1 MSSKLVSNT
10 EPVDLVSLGDL
21 LARQVIVYVHGFGVK
36 YDSKGLFSGLANI
49 LAKQGCRSVLF
60 DLTDYDEDDN
70 IHLVPL
76 SRQVDRLGRVVAQV
90 QEPGLDL
97 VLLGHSMGCLV
108 TAQYLL
114 NHQPDATRA
123 FLLDPATY
131 NQIGPSMKAGY
142 SRRPN
147 AKLTADG
154 IELTRQSGRLT
165 RISHDYFHDLSFET
179 ADLYRRLC
187 GIYKDRLTVVW
198 AGQQES
204 ERRPR
209 ISFAGAEEVVI
220 DGANHN
226 FDDHYQSLADILA
239 ARLES

>member
-1 MSSKLVSNT
+1 MSSKLVSNP
-10 EPVDLVSLGDL
+10 EAVDLVAYGDL
-21 LARQVIVYVHGFGVK
+21 LAGRVIVYVHGFGVK
-36 YDSKGLFSGLANI
+36 YDSKGLFSSLAGR
-49 LAKQGCRSVLF
+49 LADRGHRSVLF

-76 SRQVDRLGRVVAQV
+76 SQQVKRLDRVVSQIQ
-90 QEPGLDL
+90 QEGVEL

-114 NHQPDATRA
+114 NHRPDASRA

-131 NQIGPSMKAGY
+131 NQIGLSMEAGY
-142 SRRPN
+142 RRRSD
-147 AKLTADG
+147 AKVTPDG

-165 RISHDYFHDLSFET
+165 KIAYKYFHDLSFDT
-179 ADLYRRLC
+179 ADLYHRLA
-187 GIYKDRLTVVW
+187 GVYKDHLTVVW
-198 AGQQES
+198 AGEADP

-209 ISFAGAEEVVI
+209 VDFGGAEELVV

-226 FDDHYQSLADILA
+226 FDDQHQSLADILA